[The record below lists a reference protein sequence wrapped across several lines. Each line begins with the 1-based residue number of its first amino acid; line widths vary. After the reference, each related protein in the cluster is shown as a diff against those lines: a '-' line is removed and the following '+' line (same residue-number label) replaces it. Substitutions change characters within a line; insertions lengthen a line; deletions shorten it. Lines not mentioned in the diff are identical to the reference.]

1 MYEDNLDFFKKLHEQ
16 PEKVFEILYSN
27 KNAVNKVL
35 PFYFAV
41 LLKMTPNHEN
51 FGEYIMKSL
60 DKIYGSDKTEKG
72 PKDIEISKYAHQFYG
87 EVLHIYQQ
95 LDKYEN

>member
-1 MYEDNLDFFKKLHEQ
+1 MYEDNLDFLKKLHEQ

-35 PFYFAV
+35 PFYFAI

-51 FGEYIMKSL
+51 FGAYIMKSL
-60 DKIYGSDKTEKG
+60 DKIYGSDKTGKTSKEL
-72 PKDIEISKYAHQFYG
+72 EISGYAYKFYT
-87 EVLHIYQQ
+87 EMLHIFNQ
-95 LDKYEN
+95 LDKYED